1 MLQVKLIL
9 MSGTKTTVM
18 VETETELLLRQ
29 RHTKVY
35 FDTVVADLYLQP

>member
-1 MLQVKLIL
+1 
-9 MSGTKTTVM
+9 MSGTKTTVIPPLTRE
-18 VETETELLLRQ
+18 VETEVLLRQ